1 MIPVNTYVKLPFD
14 TEGYIIKY
22 KDKLWASCYVV
33 RIAFSNSFW
42 KAGDIEEF
50 LEKRIEILL

>member
-50 LEKRIEILL
+50 LEK